1 MNVAGY
7 VKLAKLW
14 ERSREEALQLQH
26 NYYAE
31 LMANHPEYHLVDVYV
46 DITGN
51 KEIRKRSEMV
61 RLLGDCMTGKVDL
74 IYSQTKA
81 YFAANTKEFCF
92 LLKFLFELEH
102 RIDLI
107 TEDRSYNINTV
118 TDKDNQREELFNMA
132 DKYCSLN
139 PADYDKWKN
148 SILKFTGENTNN
160 ERKRKG
166 S

>member
-14 ERSREEALQLQH
+14 ERSREEALELQH
-26 NYYAE
+26 KYYAE
-31 LMANHPEYHLVDVYV
+31 LMEKHPEYHLVDVYV

-51 KEIRKRSEMV
+51 KEIRKRSEMI

-92 LLKFLFELEH
+92 LLKFLFELDH

-107 TEDRSYNINTV
+107 TEDHSYNINTV
-118 TDKDNQREELFNMA
+118 TDKDNQREELFNMSV
-132 DKYCSLN
+132 KYCILN
-139 PADYDKWKN
+139 PSYYNKWEKQ
-148 SILKFTGENTNN
+148 ILKIIGEGNDG
-160 ERKRKG
+160 R
-166 S
+166 